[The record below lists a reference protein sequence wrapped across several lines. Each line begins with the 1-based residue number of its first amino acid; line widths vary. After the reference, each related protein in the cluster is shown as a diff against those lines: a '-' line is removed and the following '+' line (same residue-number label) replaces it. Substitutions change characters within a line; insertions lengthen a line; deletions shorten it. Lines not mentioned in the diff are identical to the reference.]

1 MTTPST
7 EIVEVAAG
15 VTVVSMDTEG
25 EGEVAFVPMV
35 VVLLFP
41 VLLVPETVDV
51 EMGIDVVLD
60 VRLLTEE
67 TVVGVVTVLLVVE
80 VTLGEVVVVPVVATV
95 VFVVAAA
102 AVVLVTVVALVSTA
116 SHSKQKHR
124 ARKSNQPRHRRRR
137 FMRWAGESW

>member
-35 VVLLFP
+35 VVLFP
-41 VLLVPETVDV
+41 VFLVSETVDV

-60 VRLLTEE
+60 VRLLIEE